1 MLRRLSSSF
10 IHSRTQ
16 NDMNKWAKMTWSDI
30 CVSTRC
36 FPARTSSAQSG
47 MFISLFRLY
56 DSFLFMG
63 SVLPYSVFL
72 CTRTKQK
79 TGWCCFFYDV
89 HHIIYIYV
97 HHSIRFFWRHQDMN
111 RFAASLSSKSNALV
125 ELLLERSDR
134 FAMNFRPASGL
145 WVRRRYMAFTP
156 VNTSLL
162 RLKFE
167 TRTSLLSSSFEC
179 AREDCPSVSMNEL

>member
-1 MLRRLSSSF
+1 MSKDDLIRYMCVNAVLSSTHVIGSIWYVYFVISF
-10 IHSRTQ
+10 VWFVFIYGFCASLLGIFMYTYQAENRL
-16 NDMNKWAKMTWSDI
+16 MLFFLW
-30 CVSTRC
+30 C
-36 FPARTSSAQSG
+36 TS
-47 MFISLFRLY
+47 Y
-56 DSFLFMG
+56 
-63 SVLPYSVFL
+63 
-72 CTRTKQK
+72 
-79 TGWCCFFYDV
+79 
-89 HHIIYIYV
+89 HIYV